1 MVINFGKIGNV
12 GRHFRI
18 GELEK
23 KKVIVVMTGES
34 MVSYKFILCYVFT

>member
-1 MVINFGKIGNV
+1 MAGGFSFFAFGKLHYA

-23 KKVIVVMTGES
+23 KRVVVVMTGLS
-34 MVSYKFILCYVFT
+34 MVS

>member
-1 MVINFGKIGNV
+1 MVIDFGKTDNV

-34 MVSYKFILCYVFT
+34 MVS